1 MSLDAGGKL
10 GLTEIVG
17 LLGGRGRDGA
27 NSRFVAKS
35 ETRVPGP
42 T

>member
-17 LLGGRGRDGA
+17 LLGGRGRDGLSPDLFY
-27 NSRFVAKS
+27 SRICS
-35 ETRVPGP
+35 N
-42 T
+42 